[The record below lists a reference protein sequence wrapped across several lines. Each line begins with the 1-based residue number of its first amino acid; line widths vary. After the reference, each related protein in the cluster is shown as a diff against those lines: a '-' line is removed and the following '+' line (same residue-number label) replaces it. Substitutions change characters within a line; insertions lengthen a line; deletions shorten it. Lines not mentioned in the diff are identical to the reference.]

1 MILLFIFLLLILM
14 FYTYQ
19 LKWNPIHPDFYC
31 SEEII
36 KIGHRGAPVLAPGNT
51 IESFIKAFKAG
62 IKGIEL
68 DVQLSK
74 DGKLVV
80 FHDWSLGNISGS
92 HEQIEN
98 MNYSEIRDLSLENNC
113 QIPLLDEVLEI
124 CPKDRFVNIEIKS
137 RHYSNAQLVE
147 KVVKMI
153 QKYKME
159 QFVVISSFNPF
170 VLQFVKKIIPD
181 LPTAYLWS
189 NEDSPFL
196 FNSPLWI
203 WMCQP
208 DGFHIDINN
217 ADEKIIRWIRKKNLH
232 ILAFTVNNSFDLSKA
247 QKLGLDGIFTDDP
260 HLKLSSAS
268 S

>member
-19 LKWNPIHPDFYC
+19 IKWNPTYPDFYC
-31 SEEII
+31 SEGII
-36 KIGHRGAPVLAPGNT
+36 KIGHRGAPVLAPENT

-74 DGKLVV
+74 DGKFVV
-80 FHDWSLGNISGS
+80 FHDWYLSTISGS
-92 HEQIEN
+92 TEKIED
-98 MNYSEIRDLSLENNC
+98 MNYSEIRDFPLENNC
-113 QIPLLDEVLEI
+113 QIPLLDEVLDI
-124 CPKDRFVNIEIKS
+124 CPKERFVNIEIKS
-137 RHYSNAQLVE
+137 RYYSNAQFVE
-147 KVVKMI
+147 KVVTMI
-153 QKYKME
+153 KKYKME
-159 QFVVISSFNPF
+159 KFVVISSFNPF
-170 VLQFVKKIIPD
+170 VLKFVKKIIPV

-189 NEDSPFL
+189 SEDAPFL

-203 WMCQP
+203 WMCRP
-208 DGFHIDINN
+208 DGFHIDIND
-217 ADEKIIRWIRKKNLH
+217 ADEKNIRWVRKKNLN
-232 ILAFTVNNSFDLSKA
+232 ILAFTVNNAFDLSKA
-247 QKLGLDGIFTDDP
+247 QNLGLDGIFTDDP

>member
-19 LKWNPIHPDFYC
+19 IKWNPIHPDFYY

-92 HEQIEN
+92 PEQIED
-98 MNYSEIRDLSLENNC
+98 MNYSKIRDLSLENNF

-137 RHYSNAQLVE
+137 QNYLNAQLVE

-159 QFVVISSFNPF
+159 KFVVISSFNPF
-170 VLQFVKKIIPD
+170 VLQFVKKIIPV

-189 NEDSPFL
+189 SEDSPFL

-203 WMCQP
+203 WMCRP
-208 DGFHIDINN
+208 DGFHININN
-217 ADEKIIRWIRKKNLH
+217 ADEKIISWVRKKNLN

-260 HLKLSSAS
+260 YLKLSSAS

>member
-1 MILLFIFLLLILM
+1 M
-14 FYTYQ
+14 FYTYK
-19 LKWNPIHPDFYC
+19 LKWNPAYPDFYC

-36 KIGHRGAPVLAPGNT
+36 IIGHRGAPVLAPGNT
-51 IESFIKAFKAG
+51 IESFIKAFKTG

-80 FHDWSLGNISGS
+80 FHDWSLRDRFGS
-92 HEQIEN
+92 PEQIED

-137 RHYSNAQLVE
+137 RYYSNAQFVE
-147 KVVKMI
+147 KIVKMI

-159 QFVVISSFNPF
+159 KFVVISSFNPF
-170 VLQFVKKIIPD
+170 VLQFVKKIIPV

-189 NEDSPFL
+189 SEDAPFL

-203 WMCQP
+203 WICRP

-217 ADEKIIRWIRKKNLH
+217 ADEKIISWARKKNLT
-232 ILAFTVNNSFDLSKA
+232 IFAFTVNNSFDLSKA
-247 QKLGLDGIFTDDP
+247 QKLGLDGIFTDNP

>member
-1 MILLFIFLLLILM
+1 MISLFIFLLFILT
-14 FYTYQ
+14 FYIYQ
-19 LKWNPIHPDFYC
+19 LKWNPAHPDFYC

-36 KIGHRGAPVLAPGNT
+36 KIGHRGAPVLAPGYT
-51 IESFIKAFKAG
+51 IESFIKAFKTG

-80 FHDWSLGNISGS
+80 FHDWNLENKSGS
-92 HEQIEN
+92 PGKIED
-98 MNYSEIRDLSLENNC
+98 MNYSGIRDLSLENNC
-113 QIPLLDEVLEI
+113 QIPLLDGVLEI

-137 RHYSNAQLVE
+137 RYYLNAQLVE

-159 QFVVISSFNPF
+159 KLVVISSFNPF
-170 VLQFVKKIIPD
+170 VLQFVKKIIPV

-189 NEDSPFL
+189 SEDAPFL

-203 WMCQP
+203 WICRP

-217 ADEKIIRWIRKKNLH
+217 ADEKIISWVRKKNLN

>member
-14 FYTYQ
+14 FCTYR
-19 LKWNPIHPDFYC
+19 LKWNPAYPDFYC

-36 KIGHRGAPVLAPGNT
+36 IIGHRGAPVLAPGNT
-51 IESFIKAFKAG
+51 IESFIKAFKTG

-92 HEQIEN
+92 TEQIED

-113 QIPLLDEVLEI
+113 QIPLLNDVLEI

-137 RHYSNAQLVE
+137 RNYSNAPLVK

-153 QKYKME
+153 QKYKMGKL
-159 QFVVISSFNPF
+159 VVISSFNPF
-170 VLQFVKKIIPD
+170 ALQLVKKIIPV

-189 NEDSPFL
+189 SEDASFL
-196 FNSPLWI
+196 FNSPLCIWI
-203 WMCQP
+203 CRP

-217 ADEKIIRWIRKKNLH
+217 ADEKIISWVRKKNLN

>member
-19 LKWNPIHPDFYC
+19 IKWNPIHPDFYY

-51 IESFIKAFKAG
+51 IESFIKAFKTG

-137 RHYSNAQLVE
+137 RYYSNAQLVE

-170 VLQFVKKIIPD
+170 VLQFVKKIIPV
-181 LPTAYLWS
+181 LPPAYLWRS
-189 NEDSPFL
+189 EDSPFL

-203 WMCQP
+203 WMCRP

-217 ADEKIIRWIRKKNLH
+217 ADEKIISWVRKKNLN

-247 QKLGLDGIFTDDP
+247 KKLGLDGIFTDDP
-260 HLKLSSAS
+260 HLK
-268 S
+268 

>member
-1 MILLFIFLLLILM
+1 MILLFIFLLFILI

-19 LKWNPIHPDFYC
+19 LRWNPEYPDFYC

-36 KIGHRGAPVLAPGNT
+36 KIGHQGAPVLAPGNT

-62 IKGIEL
+62 LIGIEL

-74 DGKLVV
+74 DGELVV
-80 FHDWSLGNISGS
+80 FHDWNLGNISGS
-92 HEQIEN
+92 PEQIEN
-98 MNYSEIRDLSLENNC
+98 MNYPEIRDLSLENNC

-137 RHYSNAQLVE
+137 RYYSNSQLVK

-153 QKYKME
+153 QKYNME
-159 QFVVISSFNPF
+159 KLVVISSFNPF
-170 VLQFVKKIIPD
+170 VLQFVKKIIPA

-189 NEDSPFL
+189 SEDAPFL

-203 WMCQP
+203 WMCRP
-208 DGFHIDINN
+208 DGFHININN
-217 ADEKIIRWIRKKNLH
+217 ADEKIINWVRKKNLN
-232 ILAFTVNNSFDLSKA
+232 ILAFTVNNAFDLSKA

-260 HLKLSSAS
+260 HLKLSSA
-268 S
+268 

>member
-1 MILLFIFLLLILM
+1 MILFCIFLLLILM

-19 LKWNPIHPDFYC
+19 LKWNPEHPDFYC
-31 SEEII
+31 SEEIL
-36 KIGHRGAPVLAPGNT
+36 KVGHRGAPVLAPENT

-92 HEQIEN
+92 PEQIED

-137 RHYSNAQLVE
+137 RYYSNAQLVE

-159 QFVVISSFNPF
+159 KFVVISSFNPF
-170 VLQFVKKIIPD
+170 VLQFVKKIIPV

-189 NEDSPFL
+189 SEDSPFL

-203 WMCQP
+203 WMCRP

-217 ADEKIIRWIRKKNLH
+217 ADEKIISWVRKKNLN

-260 HLKLSSAS
+260 HLKLNSAS